1 MSTISAG
8 NQLPDSTHHRY
19 APADT
24 SKAVSLTTTPVAS
37 PHTGS
42 ISRGNRRS
50 LAVIALEKTSNAFAN
65 LNLLA
70 NSPGSSS
77 RSSASVGSLSKHPHK
92 YWQLGAIDLPTE
104 GPSASE
110 QSSPSEQLPTR
121 PTVDRRNTIQLVDP
135 FTDAAA
141 ISRVNKMH
149 QTSSRLLRMTED
161 ERPFTKVC
169 DRSISPSPPPS
180 SLLPDPHIDSLPR
193 TSMISSPP

>member
-8 NQLPDSTHHRY
+8 NQLPDSTHHLY

-24 SKAVSLTTTPVAS
+24 TKGVSLTTTTTTPVAS
-37 PHTGS
+37 PPTGS

-65 LNLLA
+65 LTLLA
-70 NSPGSSS
+70 NSPGSSL
-77 RSSASVGSLSKHPHK
+77 RASASVGSLSKHPHK
-92 YWQLGAIDLPTE
+92 YGQLGAIDLPTE
-104 GPSASE
+104 GPSA
-110 QSSPSEQLPTR
+110 SEQLPTR

-135 FTDAAA
+135 FADAAA

-169 DRSISPSPPPS
+169 DRSPPSPPLS
-180 SLLPDPHIDSLPR
+180 AY
-193 TSMISSPP
+193 